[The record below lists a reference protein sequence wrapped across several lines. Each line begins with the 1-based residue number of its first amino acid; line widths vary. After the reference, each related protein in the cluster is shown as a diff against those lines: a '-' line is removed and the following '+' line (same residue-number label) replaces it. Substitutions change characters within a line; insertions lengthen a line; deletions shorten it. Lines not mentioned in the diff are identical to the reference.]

1 MTGNF
6 NAKIRSDEKGM
17 QNGDKQISRNGIM
30 LRDLIEKYDLTVV
43 NNEPVCGGKLT
54 RISTTN

>member
-1 MTGNF
+1 MTENF

>member
-54 RISTTN
+54 R